1 VTAPSNRFHVRGVFW
16 RQFLV
21 FAILNVPA
29 WTEPIVI
36 AVWSM
41 LFLLWGPGRRGVMRN
56 LKAIK
61 PGSTAFINFL
71 RCYRVFWNYA
81 WTMSDTVRFR
91 ELHVMPDWE
100 FVGWQHVE
108 TMQKSGGAILLT
120 AHMGSY
126 DLAAHLFA
134 ETSSQPIIMVRAPEV
149 DPQTHAFEETRKPD
163 KVRIEFNVEAAN
175 LALDLLHAVRDGG
188 VVAIQ
193 GDRITPG
200 LTDLPATLFGRT
212 TRLPA
217 GPFALAMASRAPIHP
232 MFIVRRGRRLY
243 RLVAC
248 EPIRVP
254 AIQNRDEAF
263 SEAAAKW
270 SRELENILRASWY
283 QWFMF
288 EEMAV

>member
-16 RQFLV
+16 RQFLA

-29 WTEPIVI
+29 WMEPIVI

-41 LFLLWGPGRRGVMRN
+41 FFLLWGPGRRGVMGN

-61 PGSTAFINFL
+61 PGSTALINFF

-91 ELHVMPDWE
+91 ELNVMPDWE
-100 FVGWQHVE
+100 FVGWQHLE

-200 LTDLPATLFGRT
+200 LSDLPATLFGRT

-254 AIQNRDEAF
+254 AISNREEAF
-263 SEAAAKW
+263 SEAVAKW

-288 EEMAV
+288 EEMAA

>member
-36 AVWSM
+36 AVWSL

-56 LKAIK
+56 LKVIK
-61 PGSTAFINFL
+61 PGSTALMNFF

-81 WTMSDTVRFR
+81 WTMGDTVRFK
-91 ELHVMPDWE
+91 ELRVMPDWE
-100 FVGWQHVE
+100 FVGWQHFE

-126 DLAAHLFA
+126 DLGADLFA
-134 ETSSQPIIMVRAPEV
+134 ETSNQRIIMVRAPEV
-149 DPQTHAFEETRKPD
+149 DPQTHAFEETRKSD
-163 KVRIEFNVEAAN
+163 KVQIEFNVEAAN

-193 GDRITPG
+193 GDRVTPG
-200 LTDLPATLFGRT
+200 LSGVTATVFGRP

-217 GPFALAMASRAPIHP
+217 GPFALAMAARAPIHP

-254 AIQNRDEAF
+254 AIRNREEAF
-263 SEAAAKW
+263 SEAVAKW
-270 SRELENILRASWY
+270 ARELENVLRASWY

-288 EEMAV
+288 EEMAA

>member
-1 VTAPSNRFHVRGVFW
+1 VTAPSNRFHVRAVFW
-16 RQFLV
+16 RRFLV

-29 WTEPIVI
+29 WIEPVVS
-36 AVWSM
+36 AVWAM

-56 LKAIK
+56 LQAIK
-61 PGSTAFINFL
+61 PGSTAFINFF
-71 RCYRVFWNYA
+71 RSYRVFWNYA
-81 WTMSDTVRFR
+81 WTIGDTVRFR
-91 ELHVMPDWE
+91 ELGVMPDWE
-100 FVGWQHVE
+100 FVGWQHFE
-108 TMQKSGGAILLT
+108 TMQQSGGAILLT

-126 DLAAHLFA
+126 DLGAELFA
-134 ETSSQPIIMVRAPEV
+134 ETSSQRIIMVRAPEV
-149 DPQTHAFEETRKPD
+149 DPQTHAFEETRKSD
-163 KVRIEFNVEAAN
+163 KVQIEFNVEAAN

-200 LTDLPATLFGRT
+200 LSDLPATLFGRT

-217 GPFALAMASRAPIHP
+217 GPFALAMASQAPIHP

-248 EPIRVP
+248 EPILVP
-254 AIQNRDEAF
+254 TLRNREEAF
-263 SEAAAKW
+263 SEAMASW
-270 SRELENILRASWY
+270 TRELESVLRTSWY

-288 EEMAV
+288 EEMAT

>member
-1 VTAPSNRFHVRGVFW
+1 VTPGSSRFHVRGVFW

-29 WTEPIVI
+29 WSECIII
-36 AVWSM
+36 AWWAM
-41 LFLLWGPGRRGVMRN
+41 FFLLWGPGRRGVMRN

-61 PGSTAFINFL
+61 PGSTSLGNFF

-81 WTMSDTVRFR
+81 WSLSDTIRFR
-91 ELHVMPDWE
+91 ELRAVPDWE
-100 FVGWQHVE
+100 FTGWQHFE
-108 TMQKSGGAILLT
+108 TMENAGGAILLT

-134 ETSSQPIIMVRAPEV
+134 ENSSRRIIMVRAPEV
-149 DPQTHAFEETRKPD
+149 DPATREFEEKRALQ
-163 KVRIEFNVEAAN
+163 KVEIEFNVNAGD
-175 LALDLLHAVRDGG
+175 LALELFHAIRDGG
-188 VVAIQ
+188 IVAIQ
-193 GDRITPG
+193 GDRVTPG
-200 LTDLPATLFGRT
+200 VGDLPATMFGRP
-212 TRLPA
+212 TRVPA
-217 GPFALAMASRAPIHP
+217 GPFALAMASQAPIHP

-254 AIQNRDEAF
+254 ATRNRDEAF
-263 SEAAAKW
+263 AEAVGKW
-270 SRELENILRASWY
+270 TRELEDVIRSSWY

-288 EEMAV
+288 EEMAR